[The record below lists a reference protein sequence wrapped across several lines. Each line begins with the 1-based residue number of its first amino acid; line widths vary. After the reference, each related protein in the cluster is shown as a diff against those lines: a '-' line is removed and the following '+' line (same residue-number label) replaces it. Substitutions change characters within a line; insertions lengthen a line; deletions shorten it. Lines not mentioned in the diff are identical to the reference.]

1 MSYLRVTSLDNSVC
15 CPFIPQ
21 VTLQSRAPTI
31 ASEYYTHQEME
42 SFKKPKRR
50 RKIKRKLR
58 GKFTVDELMPDKK
71 SKSAQDHGS
80 R

>member
-1 MSYLRVTSLDNSVC
+1 M
-15 CPFIPQ
+15 
-21 VTLQSRAPTI
+21 RAPQL

-42 SFKKPKRR
+42 SFKKPRR
-50 RKIKRKLR
+50 KRKIKRKLR

-71 SKSAQDHGS
+71 SKGGTDHGT